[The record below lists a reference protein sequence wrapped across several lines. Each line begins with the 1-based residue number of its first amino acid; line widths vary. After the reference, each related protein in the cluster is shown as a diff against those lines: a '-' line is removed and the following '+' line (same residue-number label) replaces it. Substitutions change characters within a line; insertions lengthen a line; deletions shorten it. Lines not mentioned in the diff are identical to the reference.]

1 MIETLENVLERV
13 KSWPEQR
20 QEDAARILEAMEQSG
35 TEVYRLSD
43 GERALV
49 EVGLEQANRGDFVS
63 DADMDVFWIRNR
75 K

>member
-13 KSWPEQR
+13 KSWPKQR

-63 DADMDVFWIRNR
+63 DADMDVFWNRNR